1 MSPQQ
6 AMTERDKN
14 PEPQFAVIV
23 AGGNG
28 SGKSTLIQEQILPR
42 FEKFNFDIAF
52 INADVWQKE
61 HFGEFT
67 KDPSHA
73 YEAAKWA
80 EQERQRYI
88 DNKKIIYSRDRF
100 LSSIQIG
107 SHQRSQR

>member
-42 FEKFNFDIAF
+42 FEKFNFDIVMWF
-52 INADVWQKE
+52 
-61 HFGEFT
+61 
-67 KDPSHA
+67 
-73 YEAAKWA
+73 
-80 EQERQRYI
+80 R
-88 DNKKIIYSRDRF
+88 
-100 LSSIQIG
+100 
-107 SHQRSQR
+107 

>member
-1 MSPQQ
+1 MFLFSNKLHNK
-6 AMTERDKN
+6 TRDKN

-88 DNKKIIYSRDRF
+88 DNKKSFIAETVFSHPVIIINFR
-100 LSSIQIG
+100 
-107 SHQRSQR
+107 